1 MRRLA
6 SIVGG
11 RRKLYI
17 TDYEKDLFDHCG
29 AVDALDE
36 LRRTPNFD
44 PRTSSRY
51 PARNGDH

>member
-17 TDYEKDLFDHCG
+17 TDYEKDLFDRCG
-29 AVDALDE
+29 AVDAPDE
-36 LRRTPNFD
+36 LRRTPNFTS
-44 PRTSSRY
+44 RTPHRHS
-51 PARNGDH
+51 ARNGDC

>member
-17 TDYEKDLFDHCG
+17 TDYEKDLFDYCG
-29 AVDALDE
+29 VVDAPDE

-44 PRTSSRY
+44 PRTAPRHS
-51 PARNGDH
+51 ARNGDH

>member
-17 TDYEKDLFDHCG
+17 TDYEKDLFDYCG
-29 AVDALDE
+29 VVDAPDE

-44 PRTSSRY
+44 PRTTS
-51 PARNGDH
+51 